1 MKVALYARV
10 STRDKDQN
18 PEVQLSAMREYCQR
32 QGWEIIGEYVDKAS
46 AADFNRR
53 DAWARLMKHAASR
66 RFNALIAWK
75 LDRPFR
81 DTIMALTVVK
91 MLRGYGLDIH
101 FMTQPELSVAGPA
114 GDLMMT
120 IYAGFAQFERDQIRE
135 RVNAGLALARK
146 EGKVFGRRPAGVDVA
161 KVCNAYHKAG
171 EGRGRWARTA
181 EIIRE
186 ETGLKMSRGFAHK
199 RLSRAA
205 EVEGVTVDEYVTKHI
220 FSNIQ
225 FLGPA
230 HD

>member
-18 PEVQLSAMREYCQR
+18 PEVQLSAMRDYCQR
-32 QGWEIIGEYVDKAS
+32 QGYEIIGEYVDKAS
-46 AADFNRR
+46 AADFVRR
-53 DAWARLMKHAASR
+53 ESWVKLMKHAATR
-66 RFNALIAWK
+66 KFKGVLAWK
-75 LDRPFR
+75 LDRVFR
-81 DTIMALTVVK
+81 DTVMALTVVRR
-91 MLRGYGLDIH
+91 LRAWGIDLHLI
-101 FMTQPELSVAGPA
+101 TQPELSVAGPA
-114 GDLMMT
+114 GDLMLT
-120 IYAGFAQFERDQIRE
+120 IYAGFAQFEKDQIRE
-135 RVNAGLALARK
+135 RVNAGIALARK

-205 EVEGVTVDEYVTKHI
+205 EVEGMTVDEYVTKHI

-225 FLGPA
+225 IMGPI